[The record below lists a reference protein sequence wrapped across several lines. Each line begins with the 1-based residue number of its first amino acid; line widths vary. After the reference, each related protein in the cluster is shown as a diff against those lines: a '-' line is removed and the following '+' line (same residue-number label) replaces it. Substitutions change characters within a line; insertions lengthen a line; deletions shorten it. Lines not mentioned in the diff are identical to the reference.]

1 MAEMQQ
7 APRRDWRRGW
17 LGPFLVFLAMLLL
30 TLWWLGVFNSPTVT
44 EEMGVARS
52 YVYQPF
58 QGSYREMV
66 KTREKMAKDAPAD
79 LRSHTEITLLERE
92 QGSGG
97 DAEVVVRLGYLVNAG
112 VPAPAGWQAGQWP
125 AQHVARVRVNANLAI
140 ASWKAYGALSAW
152 GKARGLPLRYPV
164 LELLGPGDRYELL
177 MPVASAVSAPVS

>member
-1 MAEMQQ
+1 MAEMRQ
-7 APRRDWRRGW
+7 APRHDWRRGW

-58 QGSYREMV
+58 QGSYRQMV

-97 DAEVVVRLGYLVNAG
+97 DTGSGGSSGLSGERWCPGTGGLAG
-112 VPAPAGWQAGQWP
+112 RAMACTACRPGAGGC
-125 AQHVARVRVNANLAI
+125 
-140 ASWKAYGALSAW
+140 
-152 GKARGLPLRYPV
+152 
-164 LELLGPGDRYELL
+164 
-177 MPVASAVSAPVS
+177 